1 MPASRSFAPEINR
14 PGAWRITA
22 HTREEAAEQPDLSRG
37 RSLAS
42 MTRPL
47 WRAQMRSKTASESP
61 RLTACGVSTGAAGKR
76 SVPASPSRRK
86 SRRRAIAA
94 GASRAMSSSTCR
106 SMSSTSRRR
115 HMPSSIMILAASRGS
130 CSRRRPP
137 LRSPSASSRPPPPS
151 FSPFP
156 EKSRMGLGARML
168 ENGTRPMPSSATKA
182 VGALASFACGASS
195 RRVSGAKGSRS
206 LPLLL
211 PASHDW

>member
-1 MPASRSFAPEINR
+1 MSSA
-14 PGAWRITA
+14 GAWRITA
-22 HTREEAAEQPDLSRG
+22 HTRDDAAEHPGLSRG

-42 MTRPL
+42 ITRPL
-47 WRAQMRSKTASESP
+47 CRAQIRSKTASESP
-61 RLTACGVSTGAAGKR
+61 RLTACGVSTGAAGRR

-94 GASRAMSSSTCR
+94 GASLAMFSSTCR
-106 SMSSTSRRR
+106 SMSSTSSRR

-137 LRSPSASSRPPPPS
+137 LMSPSASSRPPPPS
-151 FSPFP
+151 FSPLP

-168 ENGTRPMPSSATKA
+168 EKGTRPMPSSATNA

-195 RRVSGAKGSRS
+195 RSVSGANGSRS

-211 PASHDW
+211 VLSQHW